1 MEEQE
6 KRKETHRDPARDV
19 RELDLIRRELL
30 EDALEPVDARWA
42 VLDAPCQHVEV
53 LHVARERV
61 HGVAVVRVPRS
72 PRLRAV
78 HHEVTWGALQ
88 RVLHRHERTSEVV
101 AEGRDRAGVL
111 KQAAGAEGLIV
122 QGGSVSRRS
131 EALWWTAAHQRRT
144 RDGLGA
150 LLRP

>member
-42 VLDAPCQHVEV
+42 VLDAPCEHVEV

-78 HHEVTWGALQ
+78 HHEVAWGALQ
-88 RVLHRHERTSEVV
+88 RVLHRRKCASEVV
-101 AEGRDRAGVL
+101 AEGRDRARVL

-122 QGGSVSRRS
+122 QGRSISRRT